1 MRGILLAT
9 TFAVSMGFFG
19 LAGTF
24 GSQAMPI
31 APLDQAQAEASVIEA
46 ASMGCGWLGHRGPFG
61 HCRPLY
67 NCPPG
72 WHTGPFGQICV
83 RN

>member
-1 MRGILLAT
+1 MRTILLAT
-9 TFAVSMGFFG
+9 TFAVSMGLFG
-19 LAGTF
+19 LAGT
-24 GSQAMPI
+24 SASHAIPV
-31 APLDQAQAEASVIEA
+31 APLGQAQAEASEITTV
-46 ASMGCGWLGHRGPFG
+46 SMGCGWLGHRGPLG

-72 WHTGPFGQICV
+72 FHTGPFGQICA